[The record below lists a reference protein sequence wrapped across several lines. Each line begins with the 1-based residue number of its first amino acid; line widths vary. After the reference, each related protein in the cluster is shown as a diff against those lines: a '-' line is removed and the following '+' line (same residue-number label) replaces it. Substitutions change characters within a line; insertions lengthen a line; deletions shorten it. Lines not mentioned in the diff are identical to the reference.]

1 MKTALNPSRLK
12 FRSQRSVRPCLRTTR
27 RRRLPPVEAYTP
39 ERVAEFLLTNTVD
52 AADYSRAVKLV
63 RDMGL
68 NPAEINHVKPAG
80 VP

>member
-1 MKTALNPSRLK
+1 
-12 FRSQRSVRPCLRTTR
+12 
-27 RRRLPPVEAYTP
+27 LPPVEAYTP